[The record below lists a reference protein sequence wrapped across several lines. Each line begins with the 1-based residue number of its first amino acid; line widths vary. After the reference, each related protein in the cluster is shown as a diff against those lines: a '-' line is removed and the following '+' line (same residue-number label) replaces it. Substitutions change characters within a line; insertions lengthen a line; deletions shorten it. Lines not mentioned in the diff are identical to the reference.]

1 MNIGRVVEKIN
12 KENKTKRVLHRV
24 IAMLMCISV
33 FFTTYALMLP
43 AITMDKDSGA
53 MCGLLSHKHS
63 NKCLDEN
70 GVLICNMPEHE
81 HDMDC
86 FSSRYKVSPYLCS
99 YNYEHM
105 HSEKCYSNQKLIC
118 SLSEHTHDS
127 TCLMDAGL
135 LCGLEE
141 GEEHYHN
148 DSCFLDEF
156 ELSCRNVDED
166 HVHSELCWTL
176 CSLLVCHKKEQ
187 KAHYH
192 NENCYN
198 ESRVFD
204 SNIAVKSA
212 KGGASSVDGD
222 KQIGFAS
229 FNTVQSSPLRSSS
242 QNISLVWD
250 PLGVDHIS
258 IAPNANDSNTSATML
273 LHISQSAGNYNVG
286 DIEIRLPLH
295 FIEGRDGTWADQ
307 LTMSRIPEAPA
318 VNSQI
323 PFSYT
328 VDSANNEIVIR
339 NNSVIT
345 DAMVLDAQFIY
356 SFTPSTVRDGETG
369 IVEAS
374 YRTRQNGV
382 WSASQ
387 TCQID
392 YSIDT
397 SMEPIKVKK
406 RFSSRHTQ
414 WNPLWGTAP
423 ANVSDLF
430 FIKYRGW
437 IEYNVIGG
445 TQPSAVSV
453 VDTPGQTGQ
462 IVFWAMGAFP
472 DHYSITTTLT
482 PGMYLEFGYDSSSLE
497 ALNLPLHNDVID
509 SEHQLARDAYAFDII
524 VAYPKDPY
532 MANGQIVDNVFN
544 VTQTPLDGIDDPVV
558 YEDTASYKYSQQ
570 SFSYTTGSSLYK
582 YGRSNLG
589 RLAYETERPSSNS
602 YNKSGAL
609 DSGSLTLLENDLPAH
624 FLYSIET
631 KAQGYNATV
640 DNGSPSFSTW
650 TLQAV
655 DDQMYLEGELLLP
668 GDYEITELY
677 TYSISETEWE
687 YDLDSGQWILHTYG
701 SPSGERLTH
710 FSILTRTGETGDWQR
725 QQTSSNGWQILPAG
739 THQTMFQFTGN
750 ALGVS
755 IHYFIKIKLNPTAHV
770 KSLISGKL
778 SAYFSNVG
786 SMIIRDADGSI
797 LNEQDEST
805 IGAGTLRDQIIA
817 HDQNAGYGLS
827 PGKVLYHKQQ
837 TDVLDSMYF
846 VGSLQKS
853 ATSSY
858 DNVQNTTR
866 LQYTV
871 KPVSN
876 RLGFSMGISSTM
888 AISFRRNPTALQD
901 FVDQIMSTIGMHLD
915 SFTFYDLMPIGM
927 TVDPNTI
934 VVDTPGNAQDLIT
947 ELQVIENWRNSGRT
961 MIIAEVDTSNSYT
974 GQLSGMYGM
983 NPGANPQLEITI
995 PIQLKFTAY
1004 YSDDAFYDYGSQ
1016 LHNVSALQDNSVS
1029 AINFESAYPD
1039 DPSSLPSSFMNQ
1051 DEKDAFYD
1059 LNGVPDDR
1067 NNTLY
1072 AHAVNTLQ
1080 KPAGGISGFFKSV
1093 KSQSDSSFS
1102 SQTITSPDG
1111 IYTYRLRLAISEL
1124 QVIKDLVF
1132 YDVLEEAY
1140 GENEFW
1146 KGSFAGIDTTQ
1157 LSMKGIA
1164 PVVYYST
1171 QTGLDPHNNTGDRDL
1186 TDTTIWTTVAPD
1198 DLSTV
1203 TAIAV
1208 DARRKTDDSIY
1219 QSAPGA
1225 SFVVQ
1230 IQMKA
1235 PDDGRMYLDP
1245 VIFAWNKTV
1254 ASYSSRSA
1262 SSGGAWSAVST
1273 EESNI
1278 TKVRMTQ
1285 TFDLSIKKIDELTR
1299 EILPG
1304 VSFELR
1310 NAANAVV
1317 ARGTTDNNGQLMFS
1331 GLEVSTT
1338 YYLRETRALPY
1349 YLPAGPWTVTVNNI
1363 GDIQV
1368 TDDQLELLD
1377 CSELNWIV
1385 PNSAQGMILPS
1396 TGSNGERIAVYVG
1409 SGLMSISLLGIL
1421 IVCTVLKKRRVNNI

>member
-1 MNIGRVVEKIN
+1 MNIGRVIEKIN

-70 GVLICNMPEHE
+70 GVLICNMLEHE
-81 HDMDC
+81 HDMNC
-86 FSSRYKVSPYLCS
+86 YAKKTEVSPSICS
-99 YNYEHM
+99 YGYEHT
-105 HSEKCYSNQKLIC
+105 HNESCYSGNTLVC
-118 SLSEHTHDS
+118 SLSEHVHTAS
-127 TCLMDAGL
+127 CMAEAEL

-141 GEEHYHN
+141 GEGHHHD
-148 DSCFLDEF
+148 DSCFLDEL
-156 ELSCRNVDED
+156 ELTCSNDDENHEHGD
-166 HVHSELCWTL
+166 SCWTVN
-176 CSLLVCHKKEQ
+176 SLLICKKKEQ
-187 KAHYH
+187 PAHSH
-192 NENCYN
+192 NDTCYDERTVIAENERKINGRKTNSVQENKLLGTAEYSIN
-198 ESRVFD
+198 
-204 SNIAVKSA
+204 NT
-212 KGGASSVDGD
+212 SS
-222 KQIGFAS
+222 
-229 FNTVQSSPLRSSS
+229 LRSSS
-242 QNISLVWD
+242 SNISLVWD
-250 PLGVDHIS
+250 PTGVNS
-258 IAPNANDSNTSATML
+258 ITVLPTSNSVDTTVTIL
-273 LHISQSAGNYNVG
+273 LHISQSAGYYDIG
-286 DIEIRLPLH
+286 DIEVRLPLH
-295 FIEGRDGTWADQ
+295 FIAGRDGTWADH
-307 LTMSRIPEAPA
+307 LAASRIPEAPG
-318 VNSQI
+318 VNALI

-328 VDSANNEIVIR
+328 VDSANNEIIIR

-345 DAMVLDAQFIY
+345 DAMVLDAQFLY
-356 SFTPSTVRDGETG
+356 SFLPSDVLDGESG

-374 YRTRQNGV
+374 YRTRQNGQ
-382 WSASQ
+382 WSPDQ

-392 YSIDT
+392 YTIDT
-397 SMEPIKVKK
+397 AMDLVSVEK
-406 RFSSRHTQ
+406 RFTSRHTM
-414 WNPLWGTAP
+414 WNPQWGTAP
-423 ANVSDLF
+423 ANIQDLYF
-430 FIKYRGW
+430 VKYRGW
-437 IEYNVIGG
+437 VEYNVIGG
-445 TQPSAVSV
+445 TQPSTITI

-462 IVFWAMGAFP
+462 IVYWAMCAVDGDGFN
-472 DHYSITTTLT
+472 ITTTMA
-482 PGMYLEFGYDSSSLE
+482 PGMIDEFGYDAASLE
-497 ALNLPLHNDVID
+497 ALNLPVHNDVLD
-509 SEHQLARDAYAFDII
+509 SNHQLKRDAYAFDII
-524 VAYPKDPY
+524 VAYPRNQY
-532 MANGQIVDNVFN
+532 MSAGQVVDNDLT
-544 VTQTPLDGIDDPVV
+544 VTQTPLDGIDNPVV
-558 YEDTASYKYSQQ
+558 LSDTANYTYATQ
-570 SFSYTTGSSLYK
+570 SFSYRTGSSLYK
-582 YGRSNLG
+582 YGQSNLG
-589 RLAYETERPSSNS
+589 RKAYETERQTNNN
-602 YNKSGAL
+602 YNKSGVL
-609 DSGSLTLLENDLPAH
+609 DSGSLTLLENDLPASL
-624 FLYSIET
+624 LYSVQAS
-631 KAQGYNATV
+631 AQGHNVTV
-640 DNGSPSFSTW
+640 DNGSPSFTTW
-650 TLQAV
+650 TLQAI
-655 DDQMYLEGELLLP
+655 DDQMYLEGDLLLP

-677 TYSISETEWE
+677 AYSISETEWL
-687 YDLDSGQWILHTYG
+687 YDPDDGQWKSHVYG
-701 SPSGERLTH
+701 SPVAMHPEQY
-710 FSILTRTGETGDWQR
+710 SIYTRTGETGDWQR
-725 QQTSSNGWQILPAG
+725 MQLESNGWHVLPAG
-739 THQTMFQFTGN
+739 THQVMCQFTGN
-750 ALGVS
+750 AISSGL
-755 IHYFIKIKLNPTAHV
+755 HYYVKIKLNPTAHV
-770 KSLISGKL
+770 KSLISGKNY
-778 SAYFSNVG
+778 AYFTNVA

-888 AISFRRNPTALQD
+888 ARSFHQNLTAMQE
-901 FVDQIMSTIGMHLD
+901 FIEQIMSRIGMHLD

-934 VVDTPGNAQDLIT
+934 IVNTPGDAQNLIT

-974 GQLSGMYGM
+974 GQLSGMYGS

-1102 SQTITSPDG
+1102 SQTITPPDG
-1111 IYTYRLRLAISEL
+1111 IYTYRLRLSISEL

-1140 GENEFW
+1140 GDNEFW

-1157 LSMKGIA
+1157 LTMKGIA

-1208 DARRKTDDSIY
+1208 DARRKTDNSIY
-1219 QSAPGA
+1219 QSAAGA

-1349 YLPAGPWTVTVNNI
+1349 YLPAGPWTVAVNNI

-1377 CSELNWIV
+1377 CSELKWIV

-1396 TGSNGERIAVYVG
+1396 TGSNGERIAIYVG
-1409 SGLMSISLLGIL
+1409 SALMSISLLGIL
-1421 IVCTVLKKRRVNNI
+1421 IVCAVLKKRRVNNV